1 MNKKHLKRVL
11 SLICMLLFSI
21 SLTACSFNSNETIDT
36 TDVKQESKQ
45 QFVDTYENSIKLWV
59 VDFLE
64 YLDKTSASDL
74 VEDANNNI
82 TLYDKT
88 ETRYIINYYGFN
100 DATIQL
106 YNSWNATRDELG
118 DLKSIDL
125 ASIDIEVSEE
135 TGDLCVI
142 SVEAAYEKNDKVVF
156 EFTIDENYY
165 VSGAAINPTYTT
177 AQKLAKAGMNTLIG
191 MGTVFVVLIFISF
204 IISLFKYINKFQNRK
219 TNKEVAPET
228 NKALDENVTN
238 TEAEENLVDDYEL
251 VAVISAAIAAYEGE
265 ASSNG
270 LVVRSIRRVR

>member
-1 MNKKHLKRVL
+1 MNKKALKRVL

-21 SLTACSFNSNETIDT
+21 SLTACSSNSSKTIDT
-36 TDVKQESKQ
+36 TDVKQQSKQ
-45 QFVDTYENSIKLWV
+45 EFVDAYEESIKLWV

-64 YLDKTSASDL
+64 YLDETSASDL
-74 VEDANNNI
+74 VEDANSNQ
-82 TLYDKT
+82 TLYDT
-88 ETRYIINYYGFN
+88 TQTRYIINYYGFN

-106 YNSWNATRDELG
+106 YNSWNATREELG
-118 DLKSIDL
+118 ALKAIDI

-135 TGDLCVI
+135 TGELCVI

-156 EFTIDENYY
+156 EFTIDKNYY

-191 MGTVFVVLIFISF
+191 MGTVFVVLVFISF
-204 IISLFKYINKFQNRK
+204 IISLFKYINKFQNK
-219 TNKEVAPET
+219 NKKELVKEPE
-228 NKALDENVTN
+228 KEPENVTASVS
-238 TEAEENLVDDYEL
+238 EQNLADDYEL

>member
-1 MNKKHLKRVL
+1 MNMKALKRVL

-21 SLTACSFNSNETIDT
+21 SLTACSSNSSKTIDT
-36 TDVKQESKQ
+36 TDVKQQSKQ
-45 QFVDTYENSIKLWV
+45 EFVDAYEESIKLWV

-64 YLDKTSASDL
+64 YLDETSASDL
-74 VEDANNNI
+74 VEDANSNQ
-82 TLYDKT
+82 TLYDT
-88 ETRYIINYYGFN
+88 TQTRYIINYYGFN

-106 YNSWNATRDELG
+106 YNSWNATREELG
-118 DLKSIDL
+118 ALKAIDI

-135 TGDLCVI
+135 TGELCVI

-156 EFTIDENYY
+156 EFTIDKNYY

-191 MGTVFVVLIFISF
+191 MGTVFVVLVFISF
-204 IISLFKYINKFQNRK
+204 IISLFKYINKFQNK
-219 TNKEVAPET
+219 NKKELVKEPE
-228 NKALDENVTN
+228 KEPENVTASVS
-238 TEAEENLVDDYEL
+238 EQNLAADYEL

>member
-1 MNKKHLKRVL
+1 MNKKALKRVL

-21 SLTACSFNSNETIDT
+21 SLTACSSNSSKIIDT
-36 TDVKQESKQ
+36 TEVKQQSKQ
-45 QFVDTYENSIKLWV
+45 EFVDAYEESIKLWV

-64 YLDKTSASDL
+64 YLDETSASDL
-74 VEDANNNI
+74 VEDANSNQ
-82 TLYDKT
+82 TLYDT
-88 ETRYIINYYGFN
+88 TQTRYIINYYGFN

-106 YNSWNATRDELG
+106 YNSWNATREELG
-118 DLKSIDL
+118 ALKAIDI

-135 TGDLCVI
+135 TGELCVI

-156 EFTIDENYY
+156 EFTIDKNYY

-191 MGTVFVVLIFISF
+191 MGTVFVVLVFISF
-204 IISLFKYINKFQNRK
+204 IISLFKYINKFQNK
-219 TNKEVAPET
+219 NKKELVKEPE
-228 NKALDENVTN
+228 KEPENVTASVS
-238 TEAEENLVDDYEL
+238 EQNLADDYEL

>member
-1 MNKKHLKRVL
+1 MNKKALKRVL

-21 SLTACSFNSNETIDT
+21 SLTACSSNSSKTIDT
-36 TDVKQESKQ
+36 TDVKQQSKQ
-45 QFVDTYENSIKLWV
+45 EFVDTYEDSIKLWV

-64 YLDKTSASDL
+64 YLDETSASDL
-74 VEDANNNI
+74 VEDANSNL

-88 ETRYIINYYGFN
+88 QTRYIINYYGFN

-118 DLKSIDL
+118 VLKTIDIS
-125 ASIDIEVSEE
+125 SIDIEVSEE
-135 TGDLCVI
+135 TGELCVI

-156 EFTIDENYY
+156 EFTIDKNYY

-191 MGTVFVVLIFISF
+191 MGTVFVVLVFISF
-204 IISLFKYINKFQNRK
+204 IISLFKYINKFQNK
-219 TNKEVAPET
+219 NKKELVKEPE
-228 NKALDENVTN
+228 KVSENVTDS
-238 TEAEENLVDDYEL
+238 ESDENLADDYEL

>member
-1 MNKKHLKRVL
+1 MNKKALKRVL

-21 SLTACSFNSNETIDT
+21 SLTACSSNSSKTIDT
-36 TDVKQESKQ
+36 TEVKQQSKQ
-45 QFVDTYENSIKLWV
+45 EFVDAYEESIKLWV

-64 YLDKTSASDL
+64 YLDETSASDL
-74 VEDANNNI
+74 VEDANSNQ
-82 TLYDKT
+82 TLYDT
-88 ETRYIINYYGFN
+88 TQTRYIINYYGFN

-106 YNSWNATRDELG
+106 YNSWNATREELG
-118 DLKSIDL
+118 ALKTIDI

-135 TGDLCVI
+135 TGELCVI

-156 EFTIDENYY
+156 EFTIDKNYY

-191 MGTVFVVLIFISF
+191 MGTVFVVLVFISF
-204 IISLFKYINKFQNRK
+204 IISLFKYINKFQNK
-219 TNKEVAPET
+219 NEKELVKEPE
-228 NKALDENVTN
+228 KVSENVTDS
-238 TEAEENLVDDYEL
+238 ESDENLADDYEL

>member
-1 MNKKHLKRVL
+1 MNKKALKRVL

-21 SLTACSFNSNETIDT
+21 SLTACSSNSSKTIDT
-36 TDVKQESKQ
+36 TEVKQQSKQ
-45 QFVDTYENSIKLWV
+45 EFVDAYEESIKLWV

-64 YLDKTSASDL
+64 YLDETSASDL
-74 VEDANNNI
+74 VEDANSNQ
-82 TLYDKT
+82 TLYDT
-88 ETRYIINYYGFN
+88 TQTRYIINYYGFN

-106 YNSWNATRDELG
+106 YNSWNATREELG
-118 DLKSIDL
+118 ALKAIDI

-135 TGDLCVI
+135 TGELCVI

-156 EFTIDENYY
+156 EFTIDKNYY

-191 MGTVFVVLIFISF
+191 MGTVFVVLVFISF
-204 IISLFKYINKFQNRK
+204 IISLFKYINKFQNK
-219 TNKEVAPET
+219 NKKELVKEPE
-228 NKALDENVTN
+228 KEPENVTASVS
-238 TEAEENLVDDYEL
+238 EQNLAADYEL

>member
-1 MNKKHLKRVL
+1 MNKKALKRVL

-21 SLTACSFNSNETIDT
+21 SLTACSSNSSKTIDT
-36 TDVKQESKQ
+36 TDVKQQSKQ
-45 QFVDTYENSIKLWV
+45 EFVDAYEESIKLWV

-64 YLDKTSASDL
+64 YLDETSASDL
-74 VEDANNNI
+74 VEDANSNQ
-82 TLYDKT
+82 TLYDT
-88 ETRYIINYYGFN
+88 TQTRYIINYYGLN

-106 YNSWNATRDELG
+106 YNSWNATREELG
-118 DLKSIDL
+118 ALKAIDI

-135 TGDLCVI
+135 TGELCVI

-156 EFTIDENYY
+156 EFTIDKNYY

-191 MGTVFVVLIFISF
+191 MGTVFVVLVFISF
-204 IISLFKYINKFQNRK
+204 IISLFKYINKFQNK
-219 TNKEVAPET
+219 NKKELVKEPE
-228 NKALDENVTN
+228 KEPENVTASVS
-238 TEAEENLVDDYEL
+238 EQNLADDYEL

>member
-1 MNKKHLKRVL
+1 MNKKALKRVL

-21 SLTACSFNSNETIDT
+21 SLTACSSNSSKTIDT
-36 TDVKQESKQ
+36 TDVKQQSKQ
-45 QFVDTYENSIKLWV
+45 EFVDTYEDSIKLWT

-64 YLDKTSASDL
+64 YLDETSASDL
-74 VEDANNNI
+74 VKDANSNL

-88 ETRYIINYYGFN
+88 QTRYIINYYGFN

-106 YNSWNATRDELG
+106 YNSWNATREELG
-118 DLKSIDL
+118 ALKTIDI

-135 TGDLCVI
+135 TGELCVI

-156 EFTIDENYY
+156 EFTIDKNYY

-177 AQKLAKAGMNTLIG
+177 AQKMAKAAMNTVIG
-191 MGTVFVVLIFISF
+191 MGTVFIVLIFISF
-204 IISLFKYINKFQNRK
+204 IISLFKFINKFQNK
-219 TNKEVAPET
+219 SKKEVANEPS
-228 NKALDENVTN
+228 LVSENVTA
-238 TEAEENLVDDYEL
+238 TESDENLADDYEL

>member
-1 MNKKHLKRVL
+1 MNKKALKRVL

-21 SLTACSFNSNETIDT
+21 SLTACSSNSSKTIDT
-36 TDVKQESKQ
+36 TEVKQQSKQ
-45 QFVDTYENSIKLWV
+45 EFVDAYEESIKLWV

-64 YLDKTSASDL
+64 YLDETSASDL
-74 VEDANNNI
+74 VEDANSNQ
-82 TLYDKT
+82 TLYDT
-88 ETRYIINYYGFN
+88 TQTRYIINYYGFN

-106 YNSWNATRDELG
+106 YNSWNATREELG
-118 DLKSIDL
+118 ALKTIDI

-135 TGDLCVI
+135 TGELCVI

-156 EFTIDENYY
+156 EFTIDKNYY

-191 MGTVFVVLIFISF
+191 MGTVFVVLVFISF
-204 IISLFKYINKFQNRK
+204 IISLFKYINKFQNK
-219 TNKEVAPET
+219 NKKELVKEPE
-228 NKALDENVTN
+228 KLSENVTAS
-238 TEAEENLVDDYEL
+238 ESDEYLADDYEL